1 MKVAIADQCRGLVTG
16 DPGPVLAAA
25 GYFET
30 AGRVR
35 EHGGALEDAAVLAA
49 RRGELAAARRAL
61 AGAMLAYEELGA
73 GWDIRRASARLRPFG
88 IRRRRGSYQVRP
100 ASGWA
105 ALTPTELKVAS
116 LVARGRSNPDIATE
130 MFLSRNTVQTH
141 VSHIL
146 MKLDARSRAEIV
158 REAMLRLSAADL
170 ASSDLASA

>member
-1 MKVAIADQCRGLVTG
+1 VAIADHCRGLVTG

-35 EHGGALEDAAVLAA
+35 ERGAALEDAAVLAA
-49 RRGELAAARRAL
+49 RRGELAVARRAL
-61 AGAMLAYEELGA
+61 ASAMLAYEELGA
-73 GWDIRRASARLRPFG
+73 SWDIRRASARLRPFG

-158 REAMLRLSAADL
+158 REAVLRLSASDL